1 MLTVLSPHID
11 DAAYALAMA
20 LRRVASKGE
29 TIDLVNCFT
38 QSDHAPQETVRA
50 NLDISALRAQEDAAF
65 IKHLRG
71 RVSAHYLGLA
81 DTSARA
87 GDDTLADAF
96 HRREFAVHERKIM
109 SELHAAFLEFG
120 IGANTAHVL
129 LVPMAYGN
137 HVDHRLVRTVAEE
150 LVSGDRI
157 IYYEDMPY
165 SYKAPRRSIRKHLAR
180 DGFEPLIIT
189 GDDEALSQKDRAIQ
203 LYASQLEPS
212 YRQWILERGR
222 QLGGERVWL
231 SERAL
236 EALWS

>member
-20 LRRVASKGE
+20 LRRVALKGV
-29 TIDLVNCFT
+29 TIELINCFT
-38 QSDHAPQETVRA
+38 QSDHAPRATVNA
-50 NLDISALRAQEDAAF
+50 NLDISTLRADEDAAF
-65 IKHLRG
+65 IEHLSG
-71 RVSAHYLGLA
+71 QVSARYLGLA
-81 DTSARA
+81 DTSART
-87 GDDTLADAF
+87 GYDTLADAF
-96 HRREFAVHERKIM
+96 HKRDFVVHEQEIM
-109 SELHAAFLEFG
+109 SELHAALVDSDVG
-120 IGANTAHVL
+120 RRVDHAV

-137 HVDHRLVRTVAEE
+137 HVDHRLVRAVAEE
-150 LVSGDRI
+150 LVSRERI

-165 SYKAPRRSIRKHLAR
+165 SYAAPRRSIRKHLAR
-180 DGFEPLIIT
+180 DGVEPVIIA

-203 LYASQLEPS
+203 LYASQLEPN
-212 YRQWILERGR
+212 YRQWILDRGR